1 MINPVNDP
9 IKFILFLFIPFITI
23 FLYFLKSNKFFIDNF
38 SKVINFNILLDD
50 TKELKK
56 NYELNFF
63 TFIIILVLILEFLS
77 LNFLKF
83 QNNLD
88 FFHEGMWLS
97 ASNNLKLS
105 GELWLSS
112 YIVRGLFA
120 DFFPFYL
127 WEYFGKETIGIV
139 RFFELFIFFL
149 NKILILFIARKL
161 SLFTRFSK
169 NNLILF
175 FLILSFALISLQGY
189 VNPIFLIRSFLYLIF
204 IIIFLNFIDNYNNIF
219 YILILG
225 LFSSISFF
233 WYVDIAIYINVILLI
248 LLIYFIIKFEFKK
261 SIYLLLA
268 MTTSWLF
275 IILSLPKNEVY
286 QFIDNLNLILSTLGW
301 IHNLNYPSPFISL
314 DARSGKSS
322 ILFLITG
329 YLMINSINDLKK
341 NNIIFIFSI
350 IFLFIASLLYF
361 NYGLGRSDGGH
372 IRVATSL
379 LFIPFFSISLFYI
392 FKLFQDYNM
401 EKLFIF
407 KYLNIFVLVLFSV
420 STIFINKKYE
430 DKQISNIFNFKP
442 SIQKMINYNNE
453 KYINNDYKKFI
464 NYYQNLIKY
473 DDCAMIF
480 TNETALYYLL
490 NKKSCSK
497 YYFMWIASPK
507 IIQKKLIVD
516 LKVKNPSYILY
527 SSESDLFYESDK
539 KLKKVN
545 KFILS
550 NYIFYEKFDKW
561 IIYKKKDNEK
571 N

>member
-1 MINPVNDP
+1 MINPVNDQ
-9 IKFILFLFIPFITI
+9 IKFILFLLIPFIAI

-63 TFIIILVLILEFLS
+63 TFIIILILILEFLS

-83 QNNLD
+83 QYNLD
-88 FFHEGMWLS
+88 FFHEGMWLA

-139 RFFELFIFFL
+139 RFFHLFIFFL

-161 SLFTRFSK
+161 SLFTKFSK

-189 VNPIFLIRSFLYLIF
+189 ANPIFLTRSFLYLIF
-204 IIIFLNFIDNYNNIF
+204 IIIFLNFIDNYNNTF
-219 YILILG
+219 YILTLG

-233 WYVDIAIYINVILLI
+233 WYVDIAIYINAILLI
-248 LLIYFIIKFEFKK
+248 LLIYFIIKLEFKK

-268 MTTSWLF
+268 MITSWLF
-275 IILSLPKNEVY
+275 IILSLPKNEIY
-286 QFIDNLNLILSTLGW
+286 QFVDNLNLILSTLGW
-301 IHNLNYPSPFISL
+301 IHSFNYPTPFISL

-372 IRVATSL
+372 IRIATSL

-407 KYLNIFVLVLFSV
+407 RYLNIFLLVLFSV

-430 DKQISNIFNFKP
+430 DKQISNIINFKP
-442 SIQKMINYNNE
+442 SVQKMINYNNE

-464 NYYQNLIKY
+464 NYYQNLIKH

-516 LKVKNPSYILY
+516 LKVKNPSYLLY

-550 NYIFYEKFDKW
+550 NYTFYEKFDKW
-561 IIYKKKDNEK
+561 IIYKKNNNEK